1 MILMI
6 ILLSVQIKIKT
17 KCYPEIRSFDH
28 LKHGI
33 LMRIYINMKNDI
45 CWKNCYKVNS
55 TREQQ
60 TVINITYKNLD
71 FPKLSLM
78 FIFCVYLKM
87 FSKYARIVH
96 SIFQK
101 CRFIQHRT
109 LIVPSYHAR
118 FSFKALSLVHLHV
131 VQDVQL
137 VLKYCTNFLIK
148 INSVILYTSICPRA
162 DQGFSNNTLILCYHV
177 ICSLGSYVQ
186 MIYSQG
192 GTKR

>member
-87 FSKYARIVH
+87 FSKYARTFFNSTQYFPKMSVYPTQNIN
-96 SIFQK
+96 K
-101 CRFIQHRT
+101 YL
-109 LIVPSYHAR
+109 LIMQD
-118 FSFKALSLVHLHV
+118 LSLVHLHV